1 MERTLLM
8 RPHPRHLSNTLTG
21 TTIEQE
27 VEEGRER
34 EREGEGWVGRILYEM
49 RKWECEVVGVK
60 FGSSKKGAGSTK

>member
-21 TTIEQE
+21 TTTEQE

-34 EREGEGWVGRILYEM
+34 ERERRGGLGGEDIVRDEEEM
-49 RKWECEVVGVK
+49 GV
-60 FGSSKKGAGSTK
+60 

>member
-21 TTIEQE
+21 TTTEQE

-34 EREGEGWVGRILYEM
+34 ERRGGLGGEDIVRDEEEM
-49 RKWECEVVGVK
+49 KV
-60 FGSSKKGAGSTK
+60 